1 MSDPIRSIS
10 QNNYILATQQEV
22 SHDNTLTGNGTP
34 ESPLGV
40 ANSSDE
46 TVLWE
51 NSSGST
57 SSVSLSESPYN
68 FEFVDIYA
76 GSRNGN
82 VTTGP
87 VVYRCS
93 LINNPTLFCI
103 GAGYINAGYPYDG
116 AIKFTVS
123 SSNISGQFSGSGFS
137 VVIYKVVG
145 VKRRPVSP

>member
-1 MSDPIRSIS
+1 MSEPIQSI
-10 QNNYILATQQEV
+10 A
-22 SHDNTLTGNGTP
+22 NGTYMIGETTNLNFEAGP
-34 ESPLGV
+34 GISITQPSEGTV
-40 ANSSDE
+40 RIANDE

-57 SSVSLSESPYN
+57 SSVALSESPYN
-68 FEFVDIYA
+68 FEFVEIYA

-123 SSNISGQFSGSGFS
+123 SSNISGQFSGSGLS

-145 VKRRPVSP
+145 INKKENA

>member
-46 TVLWE
+46 TTLWE

-57 SSVSLSESPYN
+57 SSVALSESPYN
-68 FEFVDIYA
+68 FDFVDIYA
-76 GSRNGN
+76 AQRYSGGE
-82 VTTGP
+82 GP
-87 VVYRCS
+87 VVYRLY
-93 LINNPTLFCI
+93 LINNPGVFCV
-103 GAGYINAGYPYDG
+103 GAGWLNGTYPYTG
-116 AIKFTVS
+116 AIKFSLS
-123 SSNISGQFSGSGFS
+123 SSNISAQSDSGRTT
-137 VVIYKVVG
+137 VIYKVVG
-145 VKRRPVSP
+145 IKRRPVTP